1 MEYAGVNSQD
11 VKAANRSRILRLL
24 NDRGNMSRK
33 DIASELGLT
42 PAAVTMIC
50 ADLIASGILHEVG
63 KLSEESRVGRRK
75 VLLGLNYNYKQ
86 ALCVGIE
93 INETFITL
101 CRLNGEIVSQI
112 SFETERDKE
121 AENFIKDICNKAIDL
136 MKSVNCNE
144 KDLLGI
150 GISIPGLVDNKGE
163 ISFPGNRIWDREVNV
178 TECFGEYFSCK
189 IILENNVKAFSEA
202 EMIYSSGREED
213 NILFVKWGPGV
224 GSSLIIHNNI
234 YDNRRYGF
242 SEMGHF
248 LIGENMDITLESEVS
263 THAIVKSV
271 RKIFSMEN
279 TAELFKVCKGNIEN
293 ISAHNFIEWSVC
305 NDKILQ
311 KILDEKIMLMVKS
324 TYNSMTLV
332 PIDLV
337 IYYGEIFENSY
348 IKQNYEKN
356 LEKLI
361 GSVNRIRRSSLSSK
375 LGYIG
380 ALAILFNRL
389 FIGENNA
396 GL

>member
-1 MEYAGVNSQD
+1 M
-11 VKAANRSRILRLL
+11 
-24 NDRGNMSRK
+24 
-33 DIASELGLT
+33 
-42 PAAVTMIC
+42 
-50 ADLIASGILHEVG
+50 
-63 KLSEESRVGRRK
+63 
-75 VLLGLNYNYKQ
+75 
-86 ALCVGIE
+86 
-93 INETFITL
+93 
-101 CRLNGEIVSQI
+101 
-112 SFETERDKE
+112 
-121 AENFIKDICNKAIDL
+121 
-136 MKSVNCNE
+136 
-144 KDLLGI
+144 
-150 GISIPGLVDNKGE
+150 
-163 ISFPGNRIWDREVNV
+163 
-178 TECFGEYFSCK
+178 
-189 IILENNVKAFSEA
+189 
-202 EMIYSSGREED
+202 
-213 NILFVKWGPGV
+213 GPGV

-311 KILDEKIMLMVKS
+311 KIFDEKIMLMVKS

-375 LGYIG
+375 PGYIG